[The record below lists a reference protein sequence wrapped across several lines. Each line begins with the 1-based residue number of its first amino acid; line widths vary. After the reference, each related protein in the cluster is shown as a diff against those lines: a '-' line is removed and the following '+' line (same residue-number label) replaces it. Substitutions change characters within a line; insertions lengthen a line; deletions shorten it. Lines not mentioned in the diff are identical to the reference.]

1 MGFRTRVLIAS
12 LALLPLS
19 IAAPRLGWGDTAV
32 CLLSAG
38 AILPLA
44 VWLST
49 ATEEI
54 ALSLGPTV
62 GALLNAVFGNAAEL
76 IIALTALRAGLVEIV
91 KASITG
97 TVMAN
102 LLLALGLAMTA
113 GGIGRREQRFA
124 PVVARVNGSAMT
136 LALVAIVLPSLAALS
151 SGQSSGG
158 DGIPGSASESF
169 SLFVAWVLLAVYGLT
184 LLFSLG
190 THRSLYDVA
199 AVDLGCA
206 DGGNAADSSVA
217 GSADDAARV
226 GDHGDSTAGHDAPH
240 SAGHGGTAKPPLLP
254 WLAVLLGATAGL
266 TVASEQF
273 VGVIETVTK
282 GLGLS
287 AVFTGVVLLPLLS
300 GFSEYVSAV
309 SMARRNKMDLS
320 VSVVLGATLLVA
332 LLVVP
337 VLVLCGPLLG
347 HPIDLRFDLYELIAI
362 VTAVALSN
370 LVSLDGRSDW
380 LEGVLLL
387 AAYVILAAG
396 FFYAAAPQLP

>member
-1 MGFRTRVLIAS
+1 
-12 LALLPLS
+12 
-19 IAAPRLGWGDTAV
+19 
-32 CLLSAG
+32 
-38 AILPLA
+38 
-44 VWLST
+44 
-49 ATEEI
+49 
-54 ALSLGPTV
+54 
-62 GALLNAVFGNAAEL
+62 
-76 IIALTALRAGLVEIV
+76 
-91 KASITG
+91 
-97 TVMAN
+97 
-102 LLLALGLAMTA
+102 
-113 GGIGRREQRFA
+113 
-124 PVVARVNGSAMT
+124 MT
-136 LALVAIVLPSLAALS
+136 LALVAILLPSLAALS
-151 SGQSSGG
+151 SGQSSAG
-158 DGIPGSASESF
+158 DGIPGSGSESF

-190 THRSLYDVA
+190 THRTLYDVA
-199 AVDLGCA
+199 EVDLA
-206 DGGNAADSSVA
+206 TAAW
-217 GSADDAARV
+217 GADDPASTRGGSSSGSV
-226 GDHGDSTAGHDAPH
+226 GDGIGARGNGEAGRDGER
-240 SAGHGGTAKPPLLP
+240 SASHQGEAKPPLLP

-273 VGVIETVTK
+273 VGVIESVTE

-337 VLVLCGPLLG
+337 VLVLSGPLLG

-370 LVSLDGRSDW
+370 LVTLDGRSDW

-396 FFYAAAPQLP
+396 FFYAASPGASLPAALLLP